1 MSAHFGGVPSI
12 ICGSRRRPP
21 PPGMRALNHTFPQT
35 NKISPLNMPP
45 NLDKPRTYPPFPLMS
60 ADKPVHPVQ
69 LSAEI
74 PGDVFGALQTKV
86 AHCITEADLRKC
98 EAVLRK
104 CDVPREELFMPED
117 ELSTG

>member
-1 MSAHFGGVPSI
+1 MSAHLGGYPRI
-12 ICGSRRRPP
+12 YAALCGDPH
-21 PPGMRALNHTFPQT
+21 PPGMRAQSHTSPQT

-45 NLDKPRTYPPFPLMS
+45 HLDKPRTYPPFPLMS